1 MCAGSKS
8 ILDIGLTLEYLE
20 AHAVPVAGFQTSAW
34 PAFYT
39 ADSGFKAPMQL
50 DSATQVAE
58 TILQQDRLGLTA
70 ALLLGNPIPHEF
82 HAVGDELQRAVD
94 QAVEESVENGMSK
107 SGKLVTPWLLQRVA
121 ELSQGKSLESS
132 ASLIFLSPSLLS
144 SHRADSPC
152 APPRR
157 QGAHPQ
163 QRQGRRRGRARVR
176 PPPQGV
182 TLPSSHFLP

>member
-82 HAVGDELQRAVD
+82 HAVGHELQRAVD

-132 ASLIFLSPSLLS
+132 ASLS
-144 SHRADSPC
+144 SS
-152 APPRR
+152 
-157 QGAHPQ
+157 
-163 QRQGRRRGRARVR
+163 R
-176 PPPQGV
+176 PPYSRLIKLTRRACRLADKALIRNNVKVGGEV
-182 TLPSSHFLP
+182 ALEYARLLKV